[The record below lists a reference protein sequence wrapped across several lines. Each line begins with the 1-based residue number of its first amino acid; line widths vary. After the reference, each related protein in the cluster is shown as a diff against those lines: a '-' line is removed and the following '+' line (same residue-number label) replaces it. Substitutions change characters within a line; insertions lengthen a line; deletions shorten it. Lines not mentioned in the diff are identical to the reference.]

1 MAHSKTLTQAE
12 YNLARQTA
20 FANKI
25 LQSKHAT
32 HDLDVEKANAQNPM
46 WGWSWHGDKVVCK
59 TCNKFVAWIP
69 KAVTDTL

>member
-1 MAHSKTLTQAE
+1 MANMAKTLNQAE

-32 HDLDVEKANAQNPM
+32 HELDVVKNTNFM
-46 WGWSWHGDKVVCK
+46 HGDKIVCK

-69 KAVTDTL
+69 KAVTETL

>member
-1 MAHSKTLTQAE
+1 MAHLRIQQQLDD
-12 YNLARQTA
+12 NLRRQTA

-32 HDLDVEKANAQNPM
+32 HELDVEKSTQQDPM
-46 WGWSWHGDKVVCK
+46 WTWSFHGDKIVCK

-69 KAVTDTL
+69 KAVTETI